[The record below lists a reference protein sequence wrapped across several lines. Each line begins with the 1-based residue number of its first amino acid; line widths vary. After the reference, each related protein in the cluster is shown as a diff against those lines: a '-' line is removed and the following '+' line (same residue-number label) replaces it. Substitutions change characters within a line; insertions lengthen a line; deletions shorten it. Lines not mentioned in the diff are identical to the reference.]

1 MKYGMNSL
9 LFEARFTN
17 DAVDK
22 FPRFAEIGFDGVEI
36 ALQEKG
42 DIDTGLINDKL
53 AENKLVCSSL
63 CSLMGPGRD
72 LRGSD
77 SDIVGAKA
85 YLKDLVDVA
94 VELGTDMIV
103 GPHYSVVG
111 LTGLKNS
118 VERKEDWKKV
128 VAGLKD
134 VGTYAGDKG
143 INLALEPLNRF
154 ETDFLNICSDAVRL
168 CEDVGLESVKIHLDT
183 FHMNIEEKD
192 SAAAIRLAGDRLY
205 LLHASENDRGA
216 PGTGQV
222 SWDSIATAIKDIG
235 FSRWVV
241 LESFTPDVEII
252 ARAASIWRQTE
263 ADGWALAEKGL
274 DYVKGIFGK

>member
-17 DAVDK
+17 EAAGN
-22 FPRFAEIGFDGVEI
+22 FPRFAEIGFDGIEI

-42 DIDTGLINDKL
+42 DIDTAFINDKL
-53 AENKLVCSSL
+53 AENNLVCSSL

-72 LRGSD
+72 LRGSRE
-77 SDIVGAKA
+77 DIATAKA
-85 YLKDLVDVA
+85 YIRDLVDVA
-94 VELGTDMIV
+94 VELGTDTLV

-111 LTGLKNS
+111 LAEMKTAA
-118 VERKEDWKKV
+118 EREEDWKKV

-134 VGTYAGDKG
+134 VGAYAAERGV
-143 INLALEPLNRF
+143 NLALEPLNRF
-154 ETDFLNICSDAVRL
+154 ETDFLNICTDAVKL
-168 CEDVGLESVKIHLDT
+168 CEDVGLDNMKIHLDT

-192 SAAAIRLAGDRLY
+192 LGAAIRLAGDRLY
-205 LLHASENDRGA
+205 MIHASENDRGA

-222 SWDSIATAIKDIG
+222 SWNQVAEAVKDIG
-235 FSRWVV
+235 YQRWIVM
-241 LESFTPDVEII
+241 ESFTPDVEII

-263 ADGWALAEKGL
+263 VDGWALASKGL
-274 DYVKGIFGK
+274 EFVKGLFGR

>member
-17 DAVDK
+17 KAAGN
-22 FPRFAEIGFDGVEI
+22 FPRFAKIGFDGVEI

-42 DIDTGLINDKL
+42 DIDTAFIRDKL
-53 AENKLVCSSL
+53 SENGLVCSSL

-72 LRGSD
+72 LRGSKA
-77 SDIVGAKA
+77 DIAASKA

-94 VELGTDMIV
+94 VELGTDTIV

-111 LTGLKNS
+111 LTGMKTPA
-118 VERKEDWKKV
+118 EKKEDWKKV
-128 VAGLKD
+128 VAGLKE
-134 VGTYAGDKG
+134 VGAYAGEKG
-143 INLALEPLNRF
+143 VNLALEPLNRF

-168 CEDVGLESVKIHLDT
+168 CDDVGLENMKIHLDT

-192 SAAAIRLAGDRLY
+192 SAAAIRMAGDRLY
-205 LLHASENDRGA
+205 MVHASENDRGA

-222 SWDSIATAIKDIG
+222 SWKPVAKALKDIKYR
-235 FSRWVV
+235 RWIV
-241 LESFTPDVEII
+241 LESFTPEVEII

-263 ADGWALAEKGL
+263 VDGWVLASKGL
-274 DYVKGIFGK
+274 KFVKGLFGR

>member
-1 MKYGMNSL
+1 MKYGLNSL

-17 DAVDK
+17 EAAGN
-22 FPRFAEIGFDGVEI
+22 FPKFAEIGFDGIEI

-42 DIDTGLINDKL
+42 DIDTVFINERL
-53 AENKLVCSSL
+53 AENNLVCSSL

-72 LRGSD
+72 LRGSAE
-77 SDIVGAKA
+77 DIKGAKS
-85 YLKDLVDVA
+85 YLRDLVDVA
-94 VELGTDMIV
+94 VELGTETIV

-111 LTGLKNS
+111 LTGLKTAA
-118 VERKEDWKKV
+118 EKAEDWKKV

-134 VGTYAGDKG
+134 VGAYAGSKG

-154 ETDFLNICSDAVRL
+154 ETDFLNICTDAVKL
-168 CEDVGLESVKIHLDT
+168 CDDVGLDNMKIHLDT

-192 SAAAIRLAGDRLY
+192 AGAAIRLAGDRLY
-205 LLHASENDRGA
+205 MLHACENDKGA

-222 SWDSIATAIKDIG
+222 SWRSVADAVKDIDYD
-235 FSRWVV
+235 RWIV
-241 LESFTPDVEII
+241 LEAFTPEVEII

-263 ADGWALAEKGL
+263 VDGWTLASKGVDFVKGL
-274 DYVKGIFGK
+274 FGR